1 MGSPGLRSD
10 AAHNRERILAVAREL
25 FAERGADVPMDE
37 IARRAGVGIA
47 TLYRRFPTRE
57 SLTQAGIRDV
67 MDSFTA
73 AIADAAVAADP
84 AAAFLELVERARRLQ
99 LANRG
104 FSDAMCKDTP
114 GFEEEKQALLAAVGT
129 VVERVKGAGLL
140 REDFT
145 ALDFLAI
152 MLGHAGLIE
161 GACEGADADALSRRF
176 MAALLAGYGRE
187 VTAALPP
194 PPEWHG

>member
-1 MGSPGLRSD
+1 MGTPGLRSD

-67 MDSFTA
+67 VERFNAS
-73 AIADAAVAADP
+73 IAEAAVAADP
-84 AAAFLELVERARRLQ
+84 AAAFLDLVENVRRLQ

-114 GFEEEKQALLAAVGT
+114 GFEEEKGRLFGELGV
-129 VVERVKGAGLL
+129 VVERAKGAGLL
-140 REDFT
+140 RDDFSPV
-145 ALDFLAI
+145 DFLAI

-161 GACEGADADALSRRF
+161 GACDGADADGLSRRF
-176 MAALLAGYGRE
+176 MTALLAGYGRE
-187 VTAALPP
+187 VALPP